1 MCVDSNI
8 LMKEPTG
15 RQPYRPVDVRLLLPM
30 HANIILHVIL
40 SFIFYLF
47 YFVDIFHSFLY
58 LLRYP
63 YTCTPHVDLSC
74 VHVYNYNQ
82 DTVG

>member
-1 MCVDSNI
+1 
-8 LMKEPTG
+8 MKDEPTW

-40 SFIFYLF
+40 SFIFYLLSFF
-47 YFVDIFHSFLY
+47 YFDIFHSFLY
-58 LLRYP
+58 LLTCRYIP
-63 YTCTPHVDLSC
+63 VHTHVPHVDLSC